1 MKNKKMI
8 ILLICIVLII
18 GLIYLSISFISNA
31 RRNYTLEKVKEKAYY
46 TLYKNGKVGVINTA
60 GEIII
65 EPKYNHIQIPNPE
78 KDIFVCSTNSNNIIK
93 YTVLNSNA
101 EKLFDQY
108 EEVTAITVAGIIGD
122 VPYEKSVLRYKQNE
136 LYGLINLEGKAIT
149 KPIYEKIESV
159 PYKEGE
165 LLVQKAGK
173 HGVINSK
180 GVELVSTDYD
190 VIIGDGYYNQ
200 QDYKEAGYIV
210 GNKQE
215 NKMLYGYL
223 NPKGEMELSIEYDEI
238 TRINNV
244 EEDGVYLITTKN
256 SKKGLVKN
264 GKIVFENVYEQF
276 EYNETIELVKVRQ
289 SDKYGIVDLNG
300 KTVLPINYEI
310 IEYKGIY
317 ISCTRGNTT
326 TDFDRNGK
334 EVTGNIYKKVISTEN
349 EKYFVTV
356 GQNNLYGIINE
367 NGVETTVN
375 KYTYI
380 EHLIGEYFAAYNA
393 DNQIGIIN
401 QYGTTI
407 LPIQYNLIQRIKG
420 TNLIQV
426 NNTAKGNL
434 EIYSSNIQ
442 QVTLVKN
449 AKLYISDDYIK
460 LVSDTETKYLSLDG
474 RILTNKEALPENTL
488 FAVSR
493 YGLWGFEDKDGNI
506 VVEQVYDM
514 VTEFNKYGF
523 AGIKE
528 GNKWG
533 IINNKG
539 TIIVEPTYEIN
550 SSAEP
555 EFIGRYYKINYGGED
570 YFTDEKI

>member
-1 MKNKKMI
+1 MKNKKI
-8 ILLICIVLII
+8 VILLICIVLII
-18 GLIYLSISFISNA
+18 CSIFLCINLIDNA
-31 RRNYTLEKVKEKAYY
+31 RRNYNLEKIEEKSYY
-46 TLYKNGKVGVINTA
+46 TLYKNGKVGVINTL
-60 GEIII
+60 GETIIQP
-65 EPKYNHIQIPNPE
+65 EYNHIQIPNPA
-78 KDIFVCSTNSNNIIK
+78 KDIFICSRNINNENK
-93 YTVLNSNA
+93 YIVLNSKSEN
-101 EKLFDQY
+101 LFAQY
-108 EEVTAITVAGIIGD
+108 EEVTAITVTGIIGD
-122 VPYEKSVLRYKQNE
+122 VPYEKSVLRYKENG
-136 LYGLINLEGKAIT
+136 LYGLINLEGKVIT

-165 LLVQKAGK
+165 LLVKKDGK
-173 HGVINSK
+173 QGVINSK
-180 GVELVSTDYD
+180 GVELVGIEYD
-190 VIIGDGYYNQ
+190 TIIGDGYYNKE
-200 QDYKEAGYIV
+200 DYKEAGYIV

-223 NPKGEMELSIEYDEI
+223 NKKGEMELSADYDEI
-238 TRINNV
+238 TRINNI
-244 EEDGVYLITTKN
+244 EDQTVYLITTRN
-256 SKKGLVKN
+256 GKKGLVKN
-264 GKIVFENVYEQF
+264 GKTVFENIYDQF
-276 EYNETIELVKVRQ
+276 EYNETIELVKVKQ
-289 SDKYGIVDLNG
+289 NEKYGIIDLNG
-300 KTVLPINYEI
+300 KIILPIEYEG

-317 ISCTRGNTT
+317 ISGTRGNKTI
-326 TDFDRNGK
+326 DFDKKGK

-349 EKYFVTV
+349 EKYFITV

-367 NGVETTVN
+367 NGVETTIN

-380 EHLIGEYFAAYNA
+380 EYLIGEYFAAYNA
-393 DNQIGIIN
+393 NNQIGIIN
-401 QYGTTI
+401 QYGSTI

-420 TNLIQV
+420 TNMIQV

-442 QVTLVKN
+442 LITIMKN
-449 AKLYISDDYIK
+449 AKLYTYDDYIK
-460 LVSDTETKYLSLDG
+460 IVSDNETKYLSLDG

-533 IINNKG
+533 IINENG
-539 TIIVEPTYEIN
+539 TIIVEPTYEII

-555 EFIGRYYKINYGGED
+555 EFIGKYYKINYGGED